1 MEMIQKPAQD
11 RLKIM
16 IDLPVNGG
24 FMSEEDLIFIVLAI
38 TMFITSIVMGL
49 SYLRDKKGQRHP
61 FQKSGKIK

>member
-1 MEMIQKPAQD
+1 
-11 RLKIM
+11 
-16 IDLPVNGG
+16 
-24 FMSEEDLIFIVLAI
+24 MSEEDLIFIVLAI